1 MLSEMFEVVKRVLP
15 DAMFESESVLHNGQE
30 IAWTL
35 GGSIALDFDRL
46 PSVIDCILAFLGSR
60 PQRKRLTLVTNL
72 EIEVYFDMIVR
83 RLFHELGVER
93 VRVICCLAT
102 PCPCHVEEHT
112 FLRSE
117 IVPEWCA
124 RYIML
129 LQEKLPIELVMMAVA
144 LLFFKKS

>member
-1 MLSEMFEVVKRVLP
+1 MFEVVKRVLP
-15 DAMFESESVLHNGQE
+15 DATFESESVLHNGQE

-46 PSVIDCILAFLGSR
+46 PIVIDCILAFLGSR

-72 EIEVYFDMIVR
+72 EIEVYLDMIVR

-102 PCPCHVEEHT
+102 PRPRHVEEHT

-117 IVPEWCA
+117 FVPEWCT

-129 LQEKLPIELVMMAVA
+129 LQEKLPLELIR
-144 LLFFKKS
+144 LLTSMLFYWITN